1 MIMSIST
8 WCYLVMNREEV
19 SHVTGRRSRNI
30 YKFLLL
36 RHASVP
42 LGKAVT
48 AAGLTAIT
56 EKTRHAMKFTGKGT
70 HFITWKGIGPLE
82 SPQKHH
88 CTAHTWPKHYHQ
100 VIYGQMLVG
109 ELQLFSP
116 FCPLQSTGWVA
127 ALVPAVAVCIY
138 PFNDRRCVLI
148 LTQLMMWIGWRRIIY
163 KLLSISRMSGGP
175 RISNR
180 EVQTIIILL

>member
-1 MIMSIST
+1 MWLGVGAETST
-8 WCYLVMNREEV
+8 SFTVKTCFSSPRKSCDSCWANSYHWEDKTCHEIHWKRDTLHYLEGYRPFRKSSE
-19 SHVTGRRSRNI
+19 T
-30 YKFLLL
+30 
-36 RHASVP
+36 P
-42 LGKAVT
+42 L
-48 AAGLTAIT
+48 
-56 EKTRHAMKFTGKGT
+56 
-70 HFITWKGIGPLE
+70 
-82 SPQKHH
+82 H
-88 CTAHTWPKHYHQ
+88 CTHLTKTLPP

-116 FCPLQSTGWVA
+116 FCPLQSTGWAA

-180 EVQTIIILL
+180 EVQAIIILL